1 MAGHFKLLRCELAPG
16 ENPLQ
21 SHPLII
27 GTRGSPL
34 ALWQAN
40 EVQSLLLAAH
50 GIDDT
55 QTQVSTFKTSGDRI
69 QDKPLSEVGGKG
81 LFTKEIEDALLSG
94 DVALAVHSMK
104 DMPTILPDGLEIA
117 CVLQRED
124 VRDAFLSDKAA
135 NLNELSEGAVV
146 GTSSLRREAQV
157 RRLRPDL
164 EVVEFRGNVDT
175 RLRKLAEGLADAT
188 FLAVAGLKRLGKEKL
203 VTAYVEP
210 DEMLPAVAQ
219 GAICIEI
226 RSDDTATRKLLKAIH
241 HEETA
246 ICVAAERAFLKQLD
260 GSCRTPIAGLGELHG
275 ERLRFRGQILTPDGS
290 VSHETERKGAAGD
303 GEAMGVDAARELLAL
318 GGDNFFNRS

>member
-1 MAGHFKLLRCELAPG
+1 MARIEVLILLELAPG
-16 ENPLQ
+16 VNRLQ

-40 EVQSLLLAAH
+40 EVQSLLVAAH
-50 GIDDT
+50 GMDDT
-55 QTQVSTFKTSGDRI
+55 QTQVSTFKTSGDKI
-69 QDKPLSEVGGKG
+69 QDKSLREFGGKG
-81 LFTKEIEDALLSG
+81 LFTREIEDALLSG
-94 DVALAVHSMK
+94 DVSLAVHSMK
-104 DMPTILPDGLEIA
+104 DMPTVLPDGLEIA

-135 NLNELSEGAVV
+135 
-146 GTSSLRREAQV
+146 SL
-157 RRLRPDL
+157 
-164 EVVEFRGNVDT
+164 
-175 RLRKLAEGLADAT
+175 KLAEGLADAT

-226 RSDDTATRKLLKAIH
+226 RSDDTATRNLLKAIH

-260 GSCRTPIAGLGELHG
+260 GSCRTPIAGLAQLDG
-275 ERLRFRGQILTPDGS
+275 ERLRFRGQILTPDGK
-290 VSHETERKGAAGD
+290 VSHEAAREGPASD
-303 GEAMGVDAARELLAL
+303 GEAMGVDAARELLKL
-318 GGDNFFNRS
+318 GGDDFFKAFRTC